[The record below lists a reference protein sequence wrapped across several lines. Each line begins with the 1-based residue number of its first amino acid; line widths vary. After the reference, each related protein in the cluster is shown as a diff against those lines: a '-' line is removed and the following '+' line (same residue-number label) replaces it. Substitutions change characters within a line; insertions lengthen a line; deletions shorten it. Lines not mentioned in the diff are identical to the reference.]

1 MTVKL
6 LTLLVSL
13 IIIYILI
20 TIDKVSL
27 PKFDERVIEVSHL
40 DKEHDDISRTFIDA
54 WSNEINDEI
63 REGQSSSGSRPSPT
77 EERAWGRVR
86 RLDPQ
91 NWVAPRTDP
100 TDSPSEPAELIGYDD
115 VNYET
120 VETQEFE
127 YDGSTD
133 TLEIENINTDPSPM
147 TTSNVTYTPSY
158 MATCMADTIR
168 IAMSRDILP
177 VEFID
182 THRNII
188 DVMTKVD
195 RVERNQLLRE
205 SFESMSEFNE
215 ELSQFKNELF
225 SSAQLSNGISE
236 IMLQIAEQDPDSAC
250 EEIVL
255 EERLSLDSDIQ
266 FIMFDNILNSS
277 MSTED
282 KKAAIL
288 SKFRET
294 DTYKNIRDTESLQK
308 AEEVAASI
316 TTVIDEQETDL
327 QNMNS
332 TIDRVLD
339 DDTMSILQKKDAIM
353 VAYRSTSV
361 YDYTVNMLSIEEAE
375 QDAVNMANIVDEYD
389 NDSREIN
396 NIITQTLA
404 DTTLSSDAKKTQII
418 ESYKETNLYKNIVA
432 DLGETAAN
440 EAARE
445 AASIVDDYDA
455 DILEM
460 ETLEATIDAI
470 LVTDV
475 STAEKYNQILTA
487 YKDTNLYAHIKD
499 TEGEDAADNAA
510 HEIANTANEYD
521 ADVQEQETYNGTVE
535 TILADTSLSSD
546 AKKARIIEEYKKTYM
561 YEDIRDSD
569 GIEAADAAAVT
580 EASIVDDYNADILE
594 METLEATIDAI
605 LITDVSTAEKYNQIL
620 AAYKDTNLYAYIKD
634 TEGEDAADNAAHEIA
649 NTANEYDADVQEQET
664 YNGTVETILA
674 DTSLSSDAKKAR
686 IIEEYKK
693 TYMYEDIRDSDGIE
707 AANAAAVTEASIVD
721 DYDADILEMET
732 LQATIDAI
740 LVTDV
745 STAEKYNQILAAYK
759 DTNLYAYI
767 KDTEGENAADNAARE
782 IANTANEYD
791 ADVQEQETY
800 IGTVETILA
809 DTSLTSDAKKAR
821 IIEEYK
827 KTYMYE
833 DIKNSDGIEAAD
845 TAAVTEATRMVDE
858 HTSYVEEMRSLNE
871 DVDEILMNSDLTPDQ
886 KKVAIKTLYK
896 ASTTYAN
903 IISEEGQPAADRA
916 AEEFANVVDQYE
928 EDATAN
934 EAINVFIDS
943 VLAHTYLTSNQ
954 KKQKIRDYFLMPTG
968 SMGRDGNNLYTYIR
982 ENYGVEDA
990 NNMVTEM
997 VGAVDEYYAAIEE
1010 ELSGEASEKH
1020 QDFHAGFD
1028 SHFENM

>member
-6 LTLLVSL
+6 LTLFVSL

-20 TIDKVSL
+20 TINKVSL

-40 DKEHDDISRTFIDA
+40 DKEHDDISHTFIDA

-77 EERAWGRVR
+77 EER
-86 RLDPQ
+86 DSQ
-91 NWVAPRTDP
+91 NWVEPRTDP
-100 TDSPSEPAELIGYDD
+100 TDSPSEPAELVGYDD

-120 VETQEFE
+120 VETQESE

-177 VEFID
+177 IEFID

-266 FIMFDNILNSS
+266 FIMFDDILNSS

-294 DTYKNIRDTESLQK
+294 DTYKNIRDTESLEK
-308 AEEVAASI
+308 AEEVATSI

-361 YDYTVNMLSIEEAE
+361 YDYTVNMLSIEQAE

-404 DTTLSSDAKKTQII
+404 DTTLSSDAKKTRII

-487 YKDTNLYAHIKD
+487 YKDTNLYAYIKE
-499 TEGEDAADNAA
+499 TEGED
-510 HEIANTANEYD
+510 
-521 ADVQEQETYNGTVE
+521 
-535 TILADTSLSSD
+535 
-546 AKKARIIEEYKKTYM
+546 
-561 YEDIRDSD
+561 
-569 GIEAADAAAVT
+569 
-580 EASIVDDYNADILE
+580 
-594 METLEATIDAI
+594 
-605 LITDVSTAEKYNQIL
+605 
-620 AAYKDTNLYAYIKD
+620 
-634 TEGEDAADNAAHEIA
+634 
-649 NTANEYDADVQEQET
+649 
-664 YNGTVETILA
+664 
-674 DTSLSSDAKKAR
+674 
-686 IIEEYKK
+686 
-693 TYMYEDIRDSDGIE
+693 
-707 AANAAAVTEASIVD
+707 
-721 DYDADILEMET
+721 
-732 LQATIDAI
+732 
-740 LVTDV
+740 
-745 STAEKYNQILAAYK
+745 
-759 DTNLYAYI
+759 
-767 KDTEGENAADNAARE
+767 AADNAARE

-800 IGTVETILA
+800 IGIVETILA

-833 DIKNSDGIEAAD
+833 DIRHSDGIEAAD
-845 TAAVTEATRMVDE
+845 AAAVTEATRMIDE

-934 EAINVFIDS
+934 EAINAFIDS
-943 VLAHTYLTSNQ
+943 VLAHTYLTSSQ
-954 KKQKIRDYFLMPTG
+954 KKQKIRDYFLAPTG

-982 ENYGVEDA
+982 ENYGVEEA

-997 VGAVDEYYAAIEE
+997 VGSVDEYYAAIEE

>member
-6 LTLLVSL
+6 LTLFVSL

-77 EERAWGRVR
+77 EER
-86 RLDPQ
+86 DPQ

-100 TDSPSEPAELIGYDD
+100 TDSPSEPAELVGYDD

-177 VEFID
+177 VEFTD

-188 DVMTKVD
+188 DVMTTID
-195 RVERNQLLRE
+195 RVKRNRLLRE

-215 ELSQFKNELF
+215 KLSQFKNELF
-225 SSAQLSNGISE
+225 SSAQLSNEISE
-236 IMLQIAEQDPDSAC
+236 IMLEIAEEDPDSAC
-250 EEIVL
+250 AEIVL

-266 FIMFDNILNSS
+266 FIMFDDILNSS

-294 DTYKNIRDTESLQK
+294 DTYKNIRDTESLEK
-308 AEEVAASI
+308 AEEVATSI

-470 LVTDV
+470 LVTDI
-475 STAEKYNQILTA
+475 STDEKYDQILTA
-487 YKDTNLYAHIKD
+487 YKDTNLYAYIKE
-499 TEGEDAADNAA
+499 TEGETAADNAA

-521 ADVQEQETYNGTVE
+521 ADVQEQETYNETVE
-535 TILADTSLSSD
+535 TILADTSLTSD

-561 YEDIRDSD
+561 YEDIKDSD
-569 GIEAADAAAVT
+569 GEQVAD
-580 EASIVDDYNADILE
+580 
-594 METLEATIDAI
+594 
-605 LITDVSTAEKYNQIL
+605 
-620 AAYKDTNLYAYIKD
+620 
-634 TEGEDAADNAAHEIA
+634 
-649 NTANEYDADVQEQET
+649 
-664 YNGTVETILA
+664 
-674 DTSLSSDAKKAR
+674 
-686 IIEEYKK
+686 
-693 TYMYEDIRDSDGIE
+693 
-707 AANAAAVTEASIVD
+707 AAAVTEASIVD

-833 DIKNSDGIEAAD
+833 DIRHSDGIEAAD
-845 TAAVTEATRMVDE
+845 AAAVTEATRMIDE

-934 EAINVFIDS
+934 EAINAFIDS
-943 VLAHTYLTSNQ
+943 VLAHTYLTSSQ
-954 KKQKIRDYFLMPTG
+954 KKQKIRDYFLAPTG

-982 ENYGVEDA
+982 ENYGVEEA

-997 VGAVDEYYAAIEE
+997 VGSVDEYYAAIEE